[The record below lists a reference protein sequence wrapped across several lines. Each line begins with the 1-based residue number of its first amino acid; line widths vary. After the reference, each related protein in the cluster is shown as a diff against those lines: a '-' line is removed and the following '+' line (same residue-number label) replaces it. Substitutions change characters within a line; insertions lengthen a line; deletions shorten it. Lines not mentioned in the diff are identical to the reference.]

1 MASRV
6 GFGVAMAASVALLA
20 SGVAVASTPVQPST
34 PAVVTTSP
42 WLALAA
48 TQGQADLSSLCY
60 YDPSRR
66 AWIPADSERAAAARA
81 NDASP
86 AYRPE
91 GGGFL
96 AGRCGTP
103 APIAPLAVIAA
114 TVATAVYIASSDDDD
129 NDPISPF

>member
-1 MASRV
+1 MAGRV
-6 GFGVAMAASVALLA
+6 SFAVTTGASIALLA
-20 SGVAVASTPVQPST
+20 SGVALASIPIQPAAPASVA
-34 PAVVTTSP
+34 TSP

-60 YDPSRR
+60 YDPARR
-66 AWIPADSERAAAARA
+66 DWIPADSERAAAARA

-86 AYRPE
+86 AYRPQS
-91 GGGFL
+91 GGL
-96 AGRCGTP
+96 ISGRCGTN

-129 NDPISPF
+129 GDPISAF

>member
-6 GFGVAMAASVALLA
+6 SFGAAVAASVALLA
-20 SGVAVASTPVQPST
+20 SGVAMASTPI
-34 PAVVTTSP
+34 PAASPAPVTNSP

-60 YDPSRR
+60 YDPARR

-81 NDASP
+81 NDTAP

-96 AGRCGTP
+96 AGSCGTP

-114 TVATAVYIASSDDDD
+114 TVATAVYIAASDDDD
-129 NDPISPF
+129 GDPISPF